1 MSTFERSISLET
13 LYQCTVA
20 KQGIIA
26 LCFTDGSAPCY
37 DVSHHFHRAR
47 LVKTLS
53 NPDNFDY
60 LVGWKV
66 FECPSDAEAFFR
78 AFFYLDG
85 VKADVAA
92 FPHQNMPV
100 AVKKDLRLP
109 VNHGDLDHEVPHQNV
124 SLGTRIERAQGHSLS
139 SEERRQ
145 KKKQKQ
151 GECNYAML

>member
-1 MSTFERSISLET
+1 MSTFGQSMPLET
-13 LYQCTVA
+13 LYQCTLA

-47 LVKTLS
+47 LMSTLS
-53 NPDNFDY
+53 YADNYDY

-66 FECPSDAEAFFR
+66 FACSSNTEAFFR

-85 VKADVAA
+85 FKVDTTALPPQNTPVAA
-92 FPHQNMPV
+92 
-100 AVKKDLRLP
+100 KDDIRLP
-109 VNHGDLDHEVPHQNV
+109 ANHGDLDQEVFHQNA
-124 SLGTRIERAQGHSLS
+124 SLGAGTESAQRHSLS